1 MGQTEIF
8 ATAIAG
14 GSKHH
19 RQKVMVVKAQS
30 ICPLLPVA

>member
-1 MGQTEIF
+1 MGQTKNF

-19 RQKVMVVKAQS
+19 RQNAMVVKAQS
-30 ICPLLPVA
+30 IFPLLPVA